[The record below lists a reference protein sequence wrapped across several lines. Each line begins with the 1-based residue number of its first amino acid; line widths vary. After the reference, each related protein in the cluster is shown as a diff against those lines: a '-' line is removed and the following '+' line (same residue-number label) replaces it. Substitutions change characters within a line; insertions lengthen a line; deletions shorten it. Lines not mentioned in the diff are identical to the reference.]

1 MDLFKKIIM
10 KENQIGVRLL
20 KNKFNVPGLCYVIKK
35 VIQDLC
41 TIILYSWEGLWNNGQ
56 KWESEK

>member
-20 KNKFNVPGLCYVIKK
+20 KNKFNVKK
-35 VIQDLC
+35 QWSSTYKIFKERKIVSQEDMNIWLQRC
-41 TIILYSWEGLWNNGQ
+41 
-56 KWESEK
+56 